1 MDEQYIIR
9 NATTDDMKI
18 ILSIYEYAREQMK
31 QNGNPNQ
38 WKDDRPTVASI
49 EKDLQEENLYV
60 VEENVIQEKEIVDQ
74 TNHEN
79 NENNC
84 NQNKRKQ
91 PKQIVGVFAL
101 VIGDDPTYQ
110 NIENGAWL
118 NEEPYGTIHKIAAVK
133 GAKNILKTALA
144 FCESKIDNL
153 RIDTH
158 EDNQIMQHLIEKYG
172 FQKCGIIYVDDG
184 SPRIAYQRELRLK

>member
-1 MDEQYIIR
+1 MNEQYIIR

-38 WKDDRPTVASI
+38 WKNDRPTVASI
-49 EKDLQEENLYV
+49 EKDLQEENMYV
-60 VEENVIQEKEIVDQ
+60 LEEIEIHEIVDQ

-79 NENNC
+79 YENTC

-91 PKQIVGVFAL
+91 PKQIVGVFSL
-101 VIGDDPTYQ
+101 VIGEDPTYLR
-110 NIENGAWL
+110 IENGAWL
-118 NEEPYGTIHKIAAVK
+118 NDEPYGTIHKIAAAK
-133 GAKNILKTALA
+133 GAKHVMKTVLD
-144 FCESKIDNL
+144 FCKSKIDNL

-158 EDNQIMQHLIEKYG
+158 EDNHIMQHLIEKYG

-184 SPRIAYQRELRLK
+184 SPRIAYQRRNSE